1 MENYHTFIFILKLTI
16 VLNSKDGCTN
26 VCIIVCI
33 KIYIIII
40 YKYEINT
47 RTYENNVFVQYN
59 NIILKCH
66 RNRLHRLI
74 ILRLLQIFKCIN
86 ITFHNHFL
94 ALITKKIV

>member
-1 MENYHTFIFILKLTI
+1 MY
-16 VLNSKDGCTN
+16 VLLSVSRFTLLQFTRT
-26 VCIIVCI
+26 
-33 KIYIIII
+33 
-40 YKYEINT
+40 YEINT

-59 NIILKCH
+59 IKLKCH

-86 ITFHNHFL
+86 ITLYNHFL